1 MNVSHS
7 YLINIQA
14 GENLTAL
21 DWAYIKISDGRA
33 YKADRTDPAKRAMLL
48 ITTTTTLGDFTQGY
62 AAGIASN
69 WGTTL
74 TPGTIYYLSSTA
86 GAMTSTKQTS
96 GNYQT
101 LGIALSASE
110 LKLEIGPLVIQP
122 LTVVE
127 TIDFA
132 GVDEDGGTS
141 SEIVSVPGAVVGD
154 AVVLVVPFGLIE
166 GRVEWYA
173 YVSDAD
179 EVTIQIINNKPSAV
193 DYESNDF
200 TIKVFKNDI

>member
-1 MNVSHS
+1 MNVPYG
-7 YLINIQA
+7 YLINITA
-14 GENLTAL
+14 GENLAARDWCYIETA
-21 DWAYIKISDGRA
+21 SGRA
-33 YKADRTDPAKRAMLL
+33 YKADRTDPAKRAVLL
-48 ITTTTTLGDFTQGY
+48 ITTAATTGNVTQGY
-62 AAGIASN
+62 AAGIASD
-69 WGTTL
+69 WPDTL

-86 GAMTSTKQTS
+86 GTMTSTKPTS

-110 LKLEIGPLVIQP
+110 FKIEMGPLVIQP

-127 TIDFA
+127 TIDFGA
-132 GVDEDGGTS
+132 VDEDGGIAT
-141 SEIVSVPGAVVGD
+141 VAFSVPGAVVGD

-179 EVTIQIINNKPSAV
+179 EVSIRIINNKPTGI

-200 TIKVFKNDI
+200 TIKVFKNI